1 MKQEIATILLI
12 GSLALTISGCTKIE
26 QEEFPEVA
34 TIETESEQR
43 ESEPIESEQ
52 EIEKTEEEFSFAEFR
67 TWKFEFLSGAG
78 GWATYLTIEEDGS
91 FFGEFFDGEL
101 GIAGEDYP
109 NGTMYQCHFQG
120 RFTQPI
126 KVNEYTYSMK
136 IAEISYENEP
146 GTEEIINGMRYCY
159 TTPYGLDGAEDILI
173 YTPKAPLSELSEE
186 YRSWVRYLD
195 HSETGATELSFWG
208 LYNVKEE
215 CGFGSYDMIGW
226 AKESVAYAE
235 ENATDLEKSLEN
247 DPLTQAEYNEKS
259 QILYANWDYALN
271 CVWDT
276 LKQVLSEE
284 EMNALIIEEREWI
297 AMKEQA
303 VKEAVAEVGGGS
315 IEPLVRYSKAAE
327 LTKARVYELMELL
340 E

>member
-1 MKQEIATILLI
+1 MKQQIATILLI
-12 GSLALTISGCTKIE
+12 GSVAFAISGCTKIE
-26 QEEFPEVA
+26 QEEFPEVV
-34 TIETESEQR
+34 TIETESEPP

-52 EIEKTEEEFSFAEFR
+52 ETGEAEEFSFAAFKNR
-67 TWKFEFLSGAG
+67 RFSFLSGAG
-78 GWATYLTIEEDGS
+78 GWATYLTIAEDGS

-101 GIAGEDYP
+101 GITGEDYP

-120 RFTQPI
+120 KFTQPV
-126 KVNEYTYSMK
+126 KVNEYTYSMQ
-136 IAEISYENEP
+136 IAEISYEKEI
-146 GTEEIINGMRYCY
+146 GTEEIIDGMLYCY
-159 TTPYGLDGAEDILI
+159 ITPYGLDGANDILI
-173 YTPKAPLSELSEE
+173 YAPGTPLAELSEE
-186 YRSWVRYLD
+186 YRSWVGYYDLSTTED
-195 HSETGATELSFWG
+195 TELPFWG

-215 CGFGSYDMIGW
+215 CGFGSYDMIDW

-235 ENATDLEKSLEN
+235 ENAADLEKSLEN
-247 DPLTQAEYNEKS
+247 DPLTQTDYNEKS

-284 EMNALIIEEREWI
+284 EMNVLIIEEREWI
-297 AMKEQA
+297 SEKEKA
-303 VKEAVAEVGGGS
+303 IEEAVIEVGGGS

-327 LTKARVYELMELL
+327 LTKARVYELLELL